1 VRRVATAAVVLLL
14 WPVTA
19 QAQDPEDVAA
29 RVSQE
34 IMSPFCDGVTLHD
47 CPSGAA
53 DDLRRRIVGMARAG
67 LSEDDIIETLES
79 EYGDRIR
86 ATPGSAVSWIAP
98 GLVVA
103 AGVCLIAVLARRWT
117 RRRLPQPK
125 IRVSPGD
132 RARVEEELSAHR
144 GQR

>member
-1 VRRVATAAVVLLL
+1 VRRVTIAAVLLLL
-14 WPVTA
+14 WPVA
-19 QAQDPEDVAA
+19 VQAQDPEDVAA

-34 IMSPFCDGVTLHD
+34 IMPPFCDGVTLHD

-67 LSEDDIIETLES
+67 MSEDDIIETLES
-79 EYGDRIR
+79 EYGERIR
-86 ATPGSAVSWIAP
+86 ATPRSAVSWIAP

-103 AGVCLIAVLARRWT
+103 AGIFLIAVLARRWT
-117 RRRLPQPK
+117 RRPPQPK
-125 IRVSPGD
+125 IRIPPGD
-132 RARVEEELSAHR
+132 RARVEAELSAHR